1 MARLSAEAR
10 VRLERRREELR
21 LVEAELRADEVMR
34 LQDGDRER
42 PALERGRLR
51 ARWGVGLGWRRL
63 TQGRALERFLGAG

>member
-1 MARLSAEAR
+1 MTRLSAEAR
-10 VRLERRREELR
+10 VRLERRREELRLELR

-51 ARWGVGLGWRRL
+51 GRWREWV
-63 TQGRALERFLGAG
+63 